1 VQNCKWVF
9 NILVYF
15 IIVLTFIIAGIFG
28 TASKD
33 RETARALQ
41 LELQKQNLNT
51 EVFISQLKQCQG
63 IEDIDRVLAAYKVQ
77 RVVKE

>member
-1 VQNCKWVF
+1 MQNCKVF
-9 NILVYF
+9 SILVYF
-15 IIVLTFIIAGIFG
+15 IIVLTFVIVGVFA

-51 EVFISQLKQCQG
+51 EVFIAQLKQCQG
-63 IEDIDRVLAAYKVQ
+63 IEDIDRVLSAYKVQ
-77 RVVKE
+77 RVVKK